1 MWVENHTC
9 CWEVDKDKYL
19 QNYYLRELST
29 GDKFYLDGLSSLNV
43 KVRLSSLGNQLECDN
58 PFIYTHDLNLKGDVK
73 KRLKFEIDNDSR
85 QVTYDPFDTPSLR
98 GVGSIDNKQ
107 QLGNYSLSIFG
118 NDSKHYTLDV
128 YFSETKDEPR
138 AFLQYVEAMESE
150 PPYTYEHPS
159 SFQLH
164 VLLAPDD
171 LEEIK
176 HLYLTQDSL
185 EIILRIRLQSPN
197 IFLEWE
203 PDSYGRP
210 IKFLRSISEIQ
221 NPDDVPSSHKLND
234 QDFGW
239 EEVSLPFSLSYSTQ
253 KPEKSDDAHSI
264 KESYAEQ
271 SYNEDTK
278 LWLTEQLSSIQHS
291 ISERSLQN
299 SKTIV
304 KAIYLCTFIAILTLI
319 ILT

>member
-9 CWEVDKDKYL
+9 CWEVDADKYL
-19 QNYYLRELST
+19 HNYCLRELST
-29 GDKFYLDGLSSLNV
+29 GDKFYLDGLSSLSV
-43 KVRLSSLGNQLECDN
+43 KVRLSTLGNKLECDN
-58 PFIYTHDLNLKGDVK
+58 PFIYTHDLNDVK
-73 KRLKFEIDNDSR
+73 KRLKFEIDNNSDSR
-85 QVTYDPFDTPSLR
+85 QVSYDTFGTPSLR

-118 NDSKHYTLDV
+118 DDSKHYTLDA

-138 AFLQYVEAMESE
+138 AFLQYVEASESL

-164 VLLAPDD
+164 VLLAPGD

-185 EIILRIRLQSPN
+185 EIILRLRLQAPN
-197 IFLEWE
+197 IFLEWDH
-203 PDSYGRP
+203 DSYGRP

-239 EEVSLPFSLSYSTQ
+239 EEISLPFSLFYSTQ
-253 KPEKSDDAHSI
+253 KPDKSDDVHSI
-264 KESYAEQ
+264 KESFTEQ
-271 SYNEDTK
+271 TYNEDTK
-278 LWLTEQLSSIQHS
+278 LWLTEQLSSIEHS
-291 ISERSLQN
+291 ISERLLQN